1 MLICPYLHCYF
12 TKTSLTRNRSPP
24 RVFIRSG
31 WNFYTMYTRL
41 KLKNWPEEI
50 LIFFWFPQ
58 YMSFFIKIVLF
69 CKKKTED
76 LGHSFSIP
84 GTRWN
89 IKISSDQFFSLS
101 LVYIVW
107 KFQLDR
113 IKTVGGDRFGVW
125 PIFDQKT
132 WAESCALE
140 ESKILLLIIF
150 SLNECYQINKTC
162 SYKIL
167 IFLEKRG
174 GYPLLKSLLNQE
186 AELNYCDIIFLLPG
200 LVSN

>member
-1 MLICPYLHCYF
+1 MTRGNFDFFSGSHNIGHFSSKLCYF
-12 TKTSLTRNRSPP
+12 A
-24 RVFIRSG
+24 
-31 WNFYTMYTRL
+31 
-41 KLKNWPEEI
+41 
-50 LIFFWFPQ
+50 
-58 YMSFFIKIVLF
+58 
-69 CKKKTED
+69 KKTED
-76 LGHSFSIP
+76 LGHSFSIS

-89 IKISSDQFFSLS
+89 IKISSGQFFSLS

-132 WAESCALE
+132 WAESCALGK
-140 ESKILLLIIF
+140 SKILLLIIF

-174 GYPLLKSLLNQE
+174 GGYPLLKSKAAVRGE
-186 AELNYCDIIFLLPG
+186 
-200 LVSN
+200 